1 MPPYA
6 NLNTGYKSSA
16 GWMRCHFSEDIPS
29 FGVDGKVECCLTWQP
44 KICWGS
50 GWFQILQLRS
60 KHHMIPFLYAAVRL
74 KVWVFSLCCKTETV
88 LQNNWTIHLEV
99 FICDKFLFLVSM
111 QLHATH
117 KHDCP
122 AVSMK
127 HSKPCCIDVWVMP
140 PIWFLKFCFEATFS
154 TVCSLVAK
162 NGYKEEGR
170 V

>member
-60 KHHMIPFLYAAVRL
+60 KHHMISFLYAAVRL

-99 FICDKFLFLVSM
+99 FICDRFLFLVSM

-117 KHDCP
+117 KH
-122 AVSMK
+122 A
-127 HSKPCCIDVWVMP
+127 CCIYETFKTMLYRCMGDATHLVSEVLFRSYFFYCLQFGCKKWV
-140 PIWFLKFCFEATFS
+140 
-154 TVCSLVAK
+154 
-162 NGYKEEGR
+162 
-170 V
+170 